1 MTWWPAQDGTGR
13 WDPSPSPQHPQR
25 TNTSPAYSELLI
37 FPFASQLPPEGPGG
51 SVTTGKFLP
60 QSGPHFPPLWSEVQT
75 GDPPKH
81 KHSSLLRAHLQ
92 LPDSQSPCPEN
103 PANASEPSSPLPHCW
118 GEGHDERSAQPPEAD
133 ARVAVDVGLLV
144 RGEAAVSAL
153 SPCLPTALPR

>member
-60 QSGPHFPPLWSEVQT
+60 QSGPHFPHLWSEVQT

-81 KHSSLLRAHLQ
+81 KHSSLLRAHSSSLTHRVPALRIQ
-92 LPDSQSPCPEN
+92 QMPQN
-103 PANASEPSSPLPHCW
+103 PPHCW

-133 ARVAVDVGLLV
+133 ARVAIDVGLLV